1 MIWQGLSAGARGC
14 RGLGSQSAKTIIWC
28 EQNHIT
34 GSGTTAGETS
44 LEISILSLPLE
55 KQNKKKKQE
64 TQGSKGFKDLSK
76 AIYLSDVNPTWPL
89 CDPGHVASTLWASS
103 SLSIK

>member
-1 MIWQGLSAGARGC
+1 MIGQGLSAGARGC

-55 KQNKKKKQE
+55 KQNKTKHKKPKAQ
-64 TQGSKGFKDLSK
+64 KDSRICLRQYTS
-76 AIYLSDVNPTWPL
+76 VM
-89 CDPGHVASTLWASS
+89 
-103 SLSIK
+103 